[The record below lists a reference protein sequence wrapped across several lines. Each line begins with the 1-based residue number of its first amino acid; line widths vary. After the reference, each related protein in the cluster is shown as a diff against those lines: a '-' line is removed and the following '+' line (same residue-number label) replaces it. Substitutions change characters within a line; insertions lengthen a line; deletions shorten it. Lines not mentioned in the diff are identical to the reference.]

1 MTSFQLAF
9 RTQAFF
15 IANLVNLFLL
25 LMALM
30 LASLHQSWWPA
41 LLVGIPSALVPYLL
55 YRTFGDQLLSRLSYG
70 ISFMFFSALHI
81 HQSMGK
87 TEVHFGI
94 FVLLAVLIAFRCWKV
109 ILAAAVTIAVHHL
122 LFMYLQ
128 FGGAAVYLVP
138 QQDANLLTVLIHA
151 LYVVVEAA
159 VLIVICKRSLRE
171 GMEGQALFD
180 VTDALLTKDHKILI
194 SSRARD
200 INSRLIHKFNGVL
213 HTLQNTVSTIDASAQ
228 QLKAQSTELLEEGTA
243 LSTIMHRQLAEV
255 EKINNAS
262 RGMSDGI
269 NQAVQLS
276 EQMLQLARQAQS
288 SARGGRQTVSA
299 TIAAID
305 SLTGQLQS
313 SKQKVHGMAE
323 STSEIRTVLEVIQ
336 SIAEQT
342 NLLALNAAIE
352 AARAGEQGRG
362 FAVVADE
369 VRTLASRTHGSTA
382 EIKNMIGRLVQSSAE
397 SVQAVDQCLEQIS
410 TTVDFAK
417 QSDTALQDISVQ
429 ANAVV
434 EAATAMTQA
443 LNEQDEASSH
453 IAASIS
459 QLTQMTE
466 AQTAQ
471 GQQVLHNADTV
482 SRITTVLTEEANRF
496 SQGQPS

>member
-1 MTSFQLAF
+1 MMSFQLAF
-9 RTQAFF
+9 RAQAFF
-15 IANLVNLFLL
+15 IANLVNMFLL

-30 LASLHQSWWPA
+30 LATLHQSWWPA
-41 LLVGIPSALVPYLL
+41 VLIGVPSALVPYLL
-55 YRTFGDQLLSRLSYG
+55 YRSLGDQLLSRLSYG

-94 FVLLAVLIAFRCWKV
+94 FVLLAMLIAFRCWKV
-109 ILAAAVTIAVHHL
+109 ILAAAVTIAIHHL

-128 FGGAAVYLVP
+128 FGGSAVYLVP
-138 QQDANLLTVLIHA
+138 QQDANLQTVVIHA

-180 VTDALLTKDHKILI
+180 VTDALLTRDNKILI

-200 INSRLIHKFNGVL
+200 INSNLIDKFNGVL
-213 HTLQNTVSTIDASAQ
+213 NTLQNTVTTIDKSAQ
-228 QLKAQSTELLEEGTA
+228 QLKAQSSELLEEGTA
-243 LSTIMHRQLAEV
+243 LSDIMNRQLAEV
-255 EKINNAS
+255 ETINNAS
-262 RGMSDGI
+262 RDMADGI
-269 NQAVQLS
+269 NEAVRLS
-276 EQMLQLARQAQS
+276 QQVLHIAQQAQS
-288 SARGGRQTVSA
+288 SAQSGRQTVSA
-299 TIAAID
+299 TIVAID

-313 SKQKVHGMAE
+313 SKEKVHGMAE
-323 STSEIRTVLEVIQ
+323 SSNEIRSVLEVIQ

-397 SVQAVDQCLEQIS
+397 SVQAVDKCLEQIDN
-410 TTVDFAK
+410 TVNFAR
-417 QSDTALQDISVQ
+417 QSDTALQDISTQ
-429 ANAVV
+429 ASAVV
-434 EAATAMTQA
+434 EAASTMTLA
-443 LNEQDEASSH
+443 LNEQEQASGH

-459 QLTQMTE
+459 QLTEMTE
-466 AQTAQ
+466 QLTTQ
-471 GQQVLHNADTV
+471 GQRVLHNADTV
-482 SRITTVLTEEANRF
+482 SSITGLLTGEANRF
-496 SQGQPS
+496 HQEQSA